1 MFAVDDYVR
10 GFVTRELEEA
20 GGPQGSADE
29 REWQE
34 SVAPYMRE
42 IMAGGDY
49 SHLSAMIAER
59 GYQIDSDPR
68 FPFGLECLLDG
79 IAARLPGDPA

>member
-1 MFAVDDYVR
+1 
-10 GFVTRELEEA
+10 VTRELEEA

-49 SHLSAMIAER
+49 PHLSAMIAER
-59 GYQIDSDPR
+59 VTRSTRTRDSPSGSSASSTASPR
-68 FPFGLECLLDG
+68 AFPA
-79 IAARLPGDPA
+79 ILPETATRVS